1 MNYVPSATANRVPPN
16 KDNRNIIYAILIGII
31 LCLLGYII
39 YDKSEDKKVAD
50 VLQTTQESYENLDS
64 AKNVLQAEFDLTS
77 MKLDTLTANNAQLE
91 SALAAK
97 NVELAHIKSNINTIL
112 QQKNISASE
121 LQKAQALIA
130 QYKGEVENLLT
141 EVARLKSE
149 NKELSTANF
158 QLTTDKNELIVTKDQ
173 LTTEKKNLE
182 EKVDVATTLKASNFN
197 ITAIKLRGEKEKET
211 TTAKRADFFRVSFVL
226 DENRIATTGQK
237 SIYVVVKNPDGTTSV
252 SEGSIKTRDGMEV
265 NYTNKVNVNYEQGK
279 VTPVSFDWKP
289 GTQFVPGDYKIEV
302 YNNGFKIGEAVKT
315 MKKGGLF
322 S

>member
-1 MNYVPSATANRVPPN
+1 MNYEPSSSENLAPPSN
-16 KDNRNIIYAILIGII
+16 NNRNLIYAILVGII

-39 YDKSEDKKVAD
+39 YDKTQDKKVAE
-50 VLQTTQESYENLDS
+50 VLQTTQENYENLDS
-64 AKNVLQAEFDLTS
+64 AKNVLQAEFDVAT

-91 SALAAK
+91 TALATK
-97 NVELAHIKSNINTIL
+97 NLELTKIKSNITTIL
-112 QQKNISASE
+112 QQKNITNAD
-121 LQKAQALIA
+121 LQKAQSLIA
-130 QYKGEVENLLT
+130 EYKGQVENLLT

-149 NKELSTANF
+149 NKELTVANL
-158 QLTTDKNELIVTKDQ
+158 QLNTEKNDLIVTKDQ
-173 LTTEKKNLE
+173 LTSEKKNLE

-211 TTAKRADFFRVSFVL
+211 TTAKRADFFRISFVL

-237 SIYVVVKNPDGTTSV
+237 TIFVVVINPDGTTSV
-252 SEGSIKTRDGMEV
+252 SEGTFKTREGNEIS
-265 NYTNKVNVNYEQGK
+265 YTNKVSVNYEQGK
-279 VTPVSFDWKP
+279 VIPVSFDWKP
-289 GTQFVPGDYKIEV
+289 GSEFVPGDYKIEV

>member
-1 MNYVPSATANRVPPN
+1 MNYVPSATQNRIPPN
-16 KDNRNIIYAILIGII
+16 KDNRNLIYVILIGII

-39 YDKSEDKKVAD
+39 YDKSQDKKVAE
-50 VLQTTQESYENLDS
+50 VLQTTQENYQNLDS
-64 AKNVLQAEFDLTS
+64 AKNVLQTEFDVAT

-91 SALAAK
+91 TALATK
-97 NVELAHIKSNINTIL
+97 NLELTKIKSNINTIL
-112 QQKNISASE
+112 QQKNITKAD
-121 LQKAQALIA
+121 LQKAQSLIA
-130 QYKGEVENLLT
+130 EYKGQVENLLT

-149 NKELSTANF
+149 NKELTSANLQLSTE
-158 QLTTDKNELIVTKDQ
+158 KNDLIVTKDQ
-173 LTTEKKNLE
+173 LTSEKKNLE
-182 EKVDVATTLKASNFN
+182 EKVEVATTLKASNFN

-211 TTAKRADFFRVSFVL
+211 TTAKRADFFRISFVL

-237 SIYVVVKNPDGTTSV
+237 IIFIVVKNPDGTTSV
-252 SEGSIKTRDGMEV
+252 SEGTIKTRDGNEI
-265 NYTNKVNVNYEQGK
+265 NYTNKVNINYEQGK

-289 GTQFVPGDYKIEV
+289 GTEFIPGDYKIEV

>member
-1 MNYVPSATANRVPPN
+1 MNYEPSSSENLAPQSN
-16 KDNRNIIYAILIGII
+16 DNRNLIYAILIVII

-39 YDKSEDKKVAD
+39 YDKTQDKKVAQ
-50 VLQTTQESYENLDS
+50 VLQTTQENYENLDS
-64 AKNVLQAEFDLTS
+64 AKNILQAEFDVAT

-91 SALAAK
+91 TALATK
-97 NVELAHIKSNINTIL
+97 NLELTKIKSNITTIL
-112 QQKNISASE
+112 QQKNITNAD
-121 LQKAQALIA
+121 LKKAQSLIA
-130 QYKGEVENLLT
+130 EYKGQVENLLT

-149 NKELSTANF
+149 NKELTVANLQLSTE
-158 QLTTDKNELIVTKDQ
+158 KNELIVTKDQ
-173 LTTEKKNLE
+173 LTSEKKNLE
-182 EKVDVATTLKASNFN
+182 EKVEVATTLKASNFN

-211 TTAKRADFFRVSFVL
+211 TTAKRADFFRISFVL

-237 SIYVVVKNPDGTTSV
+237 IIFIAIINPDGTTSV
-252 SEGSIKTRDGMEV
+252 SEGTIKTREGNEIS
-265 NYTNKVNVNYEQGK
+265 YTNKVSVNYEQGK

-289 GTQFVPGDYKIEV
+289 GSEFVPGDYKIEV

>member
-1 MNYVPSATANRVPPN
+1 MNYVPSATQNSVTPN
-16 KDNRNIIYAILIGII
+16 NDKRNLIYAILVGII
-31 LCLLGYII
+31 LCLIGYII
-39 YDKSEDKKVAD
+39 YDKSQDKKVAE
-50 VLQTTQESYENLDS
+50 VLQTTQINYQNLDS
-64 AKNVLQAEFDLTS
+64 SKNVLQAEFDLAT

-91 SALAAK
+91 AALASK
-97 NVELAHIKSNINTIL
+97 NIELTKIKSNITTIL
-112 QQKNISASE
+112 QQKNITSAD
-121 LQKAQALIA
+121 LQKAQSLIA
-130 QYKGEVENLLT
+130 QYKGQVENLLA

-149 NKELSTANF
+149 NKELTSANL
-158 QLTTDKNELIVTKDQ
+158 QLNTEKNDLIVTKDQ
-173 LTTEKKNLE
+173 LTSEKKNLE

-211 TTAKRADFFRVSFVL
+211 TTAKRADFFRISFVL

-237 SIYVVVKNPDGTTSV
+237 SIFIVVKNPDGTTSV
-252 SEGSIKTRDGMEV
+252 SEGTIKTRDGNEI

-289 GTQFVPGDYKIEV
+289 STEFIPGDYQIEV
-302 YNNGFKIGEAVKT
+302 YHNGYKIGETVKT

>member
-1 MNYVPSATANRVPPN
+1 MNYEPSSSENLAPQSN
-16 KDNRNIIYAILIGII
+16 DNRNLIYAILIGII

-39 YDKSEDKKVAD
+39 YDKTQDKKVAQ
-50 VLQTTQESYENLDS
+50 VLQTTQENYENLDS
-64 AKNVLQAEFDLTS
+64 AKNVLQAEFDVAT

-91 SALAAK
+91 TALATK
-97 NVELAHIKSNINTIL
+97 NLELTKIKSNITTIL
-112 QQKNISASE
+112 QQKNITNAE
-121 LQKAQALIA
+121 LQKAQSLIA
-130 QYKGEVENLLT
+130 EYKGQVENLLT

-149 NKELSTANF
+149 NKELNVANLQLSTE
-158 QLTTDKNELIVTKDQ
+158 KNELIVTKDQ
-173 LTTEKKNLE
+173 LTSEKKNLE
-182 EKVDVATTLKASNFN
+182 EKVEVATTLKASNFN

-211 TTAKRADFFRVSFVL
+211 TTAKRADFFRISFVL

-237 SIYVVVKNPDGTTSV
+237 IIFIAIINPDGTTSV
-252 SEGSIKTRDGMEV
+252 SEGTIKTREGNEIS
-265 NYTNKVNVNYEQGK
+265 YTNKVSVNYEQGK

-289 GTQFVPGDYKIEV
+289 GSEFVPGDYKIEV